1 MQGFNKIN
9 EYTICYI
16 KQLAGCHRD
25 ILPILV
31 NLKSNTIMKK
41 PHRKYKKDIFNIQ
54 IISIKKQYYYFTYIL
69 IVRDKLN

>member
-41 PHRKYKKDIFNIQ
+41 PHRKYIKRNQYSQIDFNK
-54 IISIKKQYYYFTYIL
+54 SF
-69 IVRDKLN
+69 KLF

>member
-1 MQGFNKIN
+1 MYI
-9 EYTICYI
+9 ICYI

-41 PHRKYKKDIFNIQ
+41 PHRKYIKRNQYSQIDFNK
-54 IISIKKQYYYFTYIL
+54 SF
-69 IVRDKLN
+69 KLF